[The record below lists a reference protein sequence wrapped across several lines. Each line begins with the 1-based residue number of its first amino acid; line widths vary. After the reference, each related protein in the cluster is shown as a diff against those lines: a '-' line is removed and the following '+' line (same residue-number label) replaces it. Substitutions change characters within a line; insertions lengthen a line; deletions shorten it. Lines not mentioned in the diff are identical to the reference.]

1 MCKSLEFIGLI
12 STSSYLN
19 LAIRNYMNVF
29 TKIQVIIYNRALP
42 IELFVNKF
50 LNVKTVV
57 VEEVQ

>member
-1 MCKSLEFIGLI
+1 MCQSLECIGLI

-19 LAIRNYMNVF
+19 LAIRNYMNKF